1 MDWSWFLAPV
11 ERLPEPAELDGW
23 FAQAQARCIGCDTLT
38 SAMRGGRLAATP
50 GLAFL
55 AGYQAALRRLWP
67 SAPPG
72 LGALCATEQ
81 RSLRPADMQTRFTEG
96 GISGAKDYVTAGPA
110 AGWLLVAARDEAPGH
125 SPRLSLYLVETGAA
139 GVTLEPGAP
148 LSLVPDIPHARLRL
162 DHAPAKVLEG
172 DCWDD
177 FIKPFRTLEDLH
189 VLAALVSW
197 LHGLALECRWPQE
210 LQLRLLGLL
219 PAAAEVATLSPS
231 APATYL
237 LLAGIQAQFE
247 ALQPRLDAALASGP
261 PHWARLWQRDRRI
274 LDLARAAQAR
284 RLAQAVA
291 AFGAPED

>member
-23 FAQAQARCIGCDTLT
+23 FAQVQARCTGCDTLT

-125 SPRLSLYLVETGAA
+125 SPRLSLYLVEAGAA

-148 LSLVPDIPHARLRL
+148 LPLVPDIPHARLRL
-162 DHAPAKVLEG
+162 DHAPARALEG
-172 DCWDD
+172 TAGMTSSNPFARSRIFMCSLRSSAGSMGSPWSVDGRRSCSCGCWDCC
-177 FIKPFRTLEDLH
+177 PPRR
-189 VLAALVSW
+189 
-197 LHGLALECRWPQE
+197 RWP
-210 LQLRLLGLL
+210 RCR
-219 PAAAEVATLSPS
+219 
-231 APATYL
+231 
-237 LLAGIQAQFE
+237 
-247 ALQPRLDAALASGP
+247 PR
-261 PHWARLWQRDRRI
+261 HRRRI
-274 LDLARAAQAR
+274 FCWPGFRRSSRRCNRAWTPR
-284 RLAQAVA
+284 
-291 AFGAPED
+291 